1 MFVGEE
7 KNFMNTIEFW
17 CDTLCW
23 LSDFFWVVHKWQFI
37 ISIIIIIIIIISLE
51 QEQVAIDV
59 N

>member
-17 CDTLCW
+17 RDTLCW

-37 ISIIIIIIIIISLE
+37 IIIIIIIIISLE